1 MNVKECAGYSN
12 SYSDNSHIA
21 IIILG
26 DIMSKITEEKNALL
40 FLSLLHSFGIEKPE
54 REHRFHDTRR
64 FRFDFAWPK
73 YQLAVEI
80 EGGIWI
86 NGGHNRGVGYS
97 KDMEKYNLATLRG
110 WRILRFAPKDIK
122 NENTYAMI
130 RECLK

>member
-1 MNVKECAGYSN
+1 
-12 SYSDNSHIA
+12 
-21 IIILG
+21 
-26 DIMSKITEEKNALL
+26 MSKITEEKNALL
-40 FLSLLHSFGIEKPE
+40 FLALLDSFGVKKPV
-54 REHRFHDTRR
+54 REYRFHETRK
-64 FRFDFAWPK
+64 FRFDFAWIEEK
-73 YQLAVEI
+73 LAVEI

>member
-1 MNVKECAGYSN
+1 MEYSN

-26 DIMSKITEEKNALL
+26 DTMSKITEERNALL
-40 FLSLLHSFGIEKPE
+40 FLALLDSFGVKKPV
-54 REHRFHDTRR
+54 REYRFHETRK
-64 FRFDFAWPK
+64 FRFDFAWIEEK
-73 YQLAVEI
+73 LAVEI

-110 WRILRFAPKDIK
+110 WKVLRFAPKDIK

>member
-1 MNVKECAGYSN
+1 MEYSN

-26 DIMSKITEEKNALL
+26 DTMSKITEERNALL
-40 FLSLLHSFGIEKPE
+40 FLALLDSFGVKKPV
-54 REHRFHDTRR
+54 REYRFHETRK
-64 FRFDFAWPK
+64 FRFDFAWIEEK
-73 YQLAVEI
+73 LAVEI

-110 WRILRFAPKDIK
+110 WRVLRFAPKDIK